1 MSDIRKISGS
11 NAFSEESE
19 FLKPDQVDSSQAA
32 PTKEDLKKE
41 LKKDLKSN
49 AVSVAFL
56 NQEISLKE
64 LLPHMSEKMADA
76 KMDQL
81 KKDIKTKLDS
91 QFKENLAS
99 IVPQGLSTEW
109 VKKSAA
115 LMNKKI
121 EKKDSLKAEATEA
134 SSLFDEN
141 QNMTNLA
148 SSQTGTGHLSEQ
160 TKKEKSTTMSKIT
173 LPDSQLMQENIQ
185 KFVSAF
191 SESLFTEK
199 PQKKEEIKN
208 IKAKLLQE
216 GLSTKNI
223 GIIEQN
229 VKQFVVKDLKK
240 EIKQRFLK
248 LSMSYEGKKIDPEI
262 MQNYKHY
269 QAIMNMGE
277 SLGFYDTHQDLLT
290 SSTKEEMRGELR
302 AFVAGEMDRNLV
314 EKKLNHQDSQELIT
328 AFNQL
333 NHLAGIA
340 NFDPSE
346 YMKNLRQKID
356 HMGLNPFI
364 APQSGFL
371 DTDANK
377 ERKRNPQ
384 EEIEA
389 IQEAGLQDQL
399 LKTYIAKFLN
409 PELIP
414 FLKNSF
420 KAYQLEKKLEQFEQD
435 SKNTLLKQAESIAKL
450 RLMFLL
456 RKAFEERATL
466 KELKGEEFSLVHN
479 QIKKAVRGLKKMGII
494 LSKQRMNAIRDE
506 ANKSIFPLLRE
517 EYVRV
522 EMRLA
527 ENPKHTGL
535 HRRAKELYGIL
546 NRLKS
551 ESLISEDI
559 KPKLLQELSFLS
571 DVNIIEAA

>member
-1 MSDIRKISGS
+1 MSDIRKIAGS
-11 NAFSEESE
+11 SSFSEESE
-19 FLKPDQVDSSQAA
+19 FFKPDQVDASQVA

-64 LLPHMSEKMADA
+64 LLPHLSEKMADV

-81 KKDIKTKLDS
+81 KKDIKTKLDH

-99 IVPQGLSTEW
+99 VIPQGVQVELAKQSGLS
-109 VKKSAA
+109 
-115 LMNKKI
+115 MNKKV
-121 EKKDSLKAEATEA
+121 EKQDSLKVESTET
-134 SSLFDEN
+134 SSLSDD
-141 QNMTNLA
+141 QQSMSNLA
-148 SSQTGTGHLSEQ
+148 SSQTGTGSLSEQ
-160 TKKEKSTTMSKIT
+160 TKKEKNIAMSKMT
-173 LPDSQLMQENIQ
+173 APDSPIIQDTIQ

-191 SESLFTEK
+191 SESLLTDK

-208 IKAKLLQE
+208 MRAQLLQQ

-223 GIIEQN
+223 GMIEQN

-248 LSMSYEGKKIDPEI
+248 LSMSYEGKKMDPDI
-262 MQNYKHY
+262 MQNYKDY
-269 QAIMNMGE
+269 QAIMKMGE
-277 SLGFYDTHQDLLT
+277 SLGFYDTSQDFMT

-314 EKKLNHQDSQELIT
+314 EKKLNHHDTQELIN

-340 NFDPSE
+340 NFDPVE

-364 APQSGFL
+364 APPSGFL

-377 ERKRNPQ
+377 ERKRKPQ

-389 IQEAGLQDQL
+389 IQEAGLEDQL
-399 LKTYIAKFLN
+399 LKTYIAKLLN

-414 FLKNSF
+414 FLKHSF
-420 KAYQLEKKLEQFEQD
+420 KAYRLEKKLKQLGQD
-435 SKNTLLKQAESIAKL
+435 STNTLLKQAESIAKL

-456 RKAFEERATL
+456 RKAFEQRATL
-466 KELKGEEFSLVHN
+466 KELKGEEFSLVHH

-494 LSKQRMNAIRDE
+494 LSKQKMNAIRDE
-506 ANKSIFPLLRE
+506 ANKSMFPLLRE
-517 EYVRV
+517 EYVKV
-522 EMRLA
+522 EMRLS
-527 ENPKHTGL
+527 ENSKHIGL
-535 HRRAKELYGIL
+535 RRRAKELYGIL

-551 ESLISEDI
+551 ESLISEEI

>member
-148 SSQTGTGHLSEQ
+148 SSQTGTGNFSEQ

>member
-1 MSDIRKISGS
+1 MSDIRKIAGS
-11 NAFSEESE
+11 SSFSEESE
-19 FLKPDQVDSSQAA
+19 FFKPDQVDASQVA

-64 LLPHMSEKMADA
+64 LLPHLSEKMADV

-81 KKDIKTKLDS
+81 KKDIKTKLDH

-99 IVPQGLSTEW
+99 VIPQGVQVELAKQSGLS
-109 VKKSAA
+109 
-115 LMNKKI
+115 MNKKV
-121 EKKDSLKAEATEA
+121 EKQDSLKVESTET
-134 SSLFDEN
+134 SSLSDD
-141 QNMTNLA
+141 QQSMSNLA
-148 SSQTGTGHLSEQ
+148 SSQTGTGSLSEQ
-160 TKKEKSTTMSKIT
+160 TKKEKNIAMSKMT
-173 LPDSQLMQENIQ
+173 ASDSPIIQDTIQ

-191 SESLFTEK
+191 SESLLTDK

-208 IKAKLLQE
+208 MRAQLLQQ

-223 GIIEQN
+223 GMIEQN

-248 LSMSYEGKKIDPEI
+248 LSMSYEGKKMDPDI
-262 MQNYKHY
+262 MQNYKDY
-269 QAIMNMGE
+269 QAIMKMGE
-277 SLGFYDTHQDLLT
+277 SLGFYDTSQDFMT

-314 EKKLNHQDSQELIT
+314 EKKLNHHDTQELIN

-340 NFDPSE
+340 NFDPVE

-364 APQSGFL
+364 APPSGFL

-377 ERKRNPQ
+377 ERKRKPQ

-389 IQEAGLQDQL
+389 IQEAGLEDQL
-399 LKTYIAKFLN
+399 LKTYIAKLLN

-414 FLKNSF
+414 FLKHSF
-420 KAYQLEKKLEQFEQD
+420 KAYQLEKKLKQLGQD
-435 SKNTLLKQAESIAKL
+435 STNTLLKQAESIAKL

-456 RKAFEERATL
+456 RKAFEQRATL
-466 KELKGEEFSLVHN
+466 KELKGEEFSLVHH

-494 LSKQRMNAIRDE
+494 LSKQKMNAIRDE
-506 ANKSIFPLLRE
+506 ANKSMFPLLRE
-517 EYVRV
+517 EYVKV
-522 EMRLA
+522 EMRLS
-527 ENPKHTGL
+527 ENSKHIGL
-535 HRRAKELYGIL
+535 RRRAKELYGIL

-551 ESLISEDI
+551 ESLISEEI